1 MKKKISL
8 LFLSLLLV
16 GCNGQSETDK
26 LPSESVVPPTDKTT
40 TTTPA
45 YTVDLS
51 DIITELSFGFSG
63 STLFKSGYDILGFN
77 ENYHDF
83 KIGDNVYEF
92 KTYNSA
98 DEGKATK
105 SVVKNSGQYAPYD
118 EEKPDSSYLCINE
131 LELNNEVEK
140 YYITDGTNYLK
151 WKTAGYFNPFSEL
164 FADDFIAD
172 KTNPYDFH
180 LNTSETTSK
189 EGLTAL
195 ATSLTGQIGLEIK
208 DFTLKT
214 DGISATGYDIT
225 FQPVQSSYG
234 QLLCSATG
242 EILEKGT
249 DPVTKI
255 TPIDGTEIEELDAA
269 IKKYQTLSYRVDATL
284 SNKLLKAEVCQ
295 NGLIYDFYHLNGK
308 KYANYGYYQK
318 GKNVQ
323 GITKIGDA
331 YYEEGTAIANSVF
344 SQIVATMKI
353 SSVFFTEA
361 EGSTPEKRI
370 YKFNDEYK
378 DVVTRNPDTFA
389 ILKGSVVGDLSIIVE
404 QDKLTFENE
413 FSGNTKEIYTYYDAG
428 KVKDFTTAIYEDCS
442 ALTWSELL
450 SNQPAD
456 LEKFYS
462 GTITKEYLD
471 QIPVIG
477 GKRSLAVLNFNIQR
491 GDLAQVL
498 FSISDYN
505 DGLSLISEYEKVME
519 TNGYTK
525 TEKQSKTKDV
535 IFEKEITANGVKKT
549 ASVEVILGAD
559 YFTTPTIVF
568 YFKLK

>member
-1 MKKKISL
+1 MKKRISL
-8 LFLSLLLV
+8 LFLSLLLA

-26 LPSESVVPPTDKTT
+26 LPSDSVAVPTDKTT
-40 TTTPA
+40 TTTPT

-83 KIGDNVYEF
+83 KIGENVYEF
-92 KTYNSA
+92 KTYSSE

-105 SVVKNSGQYAPYD
+105 SVVKNSGQYVPYD
-118 EEKPDSSYLCINE
+118 EENPDSSYLCINE
-131 LELNNEVEK
+131 LELDNEVAK

-151 WKTAGYFNPFSEL
+151 WKASGYFNPFSEL

-172 KTNPYDFH
+172 ETNPYDFH
-180 LNTSETTSK
+180 LNATETTSK

-242 EILEKGT
+242 EILEKGADT
-249 DPVTKI
+249 VTKFA
-255 TPIDGTEIEELDAA
+255 PIDGTEIEELDAA

-295 NGLIYDFYHLNGK
+295 NGLIYDFYHLNGE

-323 GITKIGDA
+323 GITKIGDE
-331 YYEEGTAIANSVF
+331 YYEEGAAIANSVF

-361 EGSTPEKRI
+361 EGSTHEKRI

-378 DVVTRNPDTFA
+378 DVVTRNSDTFA

-450 SNQPAD
+450 SNQPTD

-471 QIPVIG
+471 QIPVVG
-477 GKRSLAVLNFNIQR
+477 GKRSLAVLNFNKQR

-535 IFEKEITANGVKKT
+535 VFEKAITANGVKKT